1 MRVVYS
7 PHYNI
12 AGYGIEKL
20 HPFDGRKFERAWA
33 AIGEALGE
41 VVARS
46 LLVAPDSPVP
56 DVSLQRV
63 HTADYLQSIRS
74 SAALAKIFEVPQA
87 AWIPFTILD
96 HVVLKAMRW
105 ATQGTIVACRE
116 ALAHGLAINLGG
128 GYHHAK
134 PDRGEGFN
142 VYNDVAVAIAELRSG
157 GELSADDGVLYVD
170 ADAHQGNGICH
181 CFLNDRSL
189 KNFDIFNSQIY
200 PQADSVARQRI
211 DHAIELTIGT
221 GGEDYLLQMER
232 ALPTFVEEICREKP
246 PALAVYNAGTDVLA
260 TDPLG
265 ALDLLPEHVLERD
278 VFTLQTLRRHGIPS
292 VMVLGGGYTQESYRL
307 VADTVI
313 AMQRRVQ

>member
-1 MRVVYS
+1 MRIVYS

-20 HPFDGRKFERAWA
+20 HPFDGRKFERAWQ
-33 AIGEALGE
+33 AISAELGE
-41 VVARS
+41 DVARA
-46 LLVAPDSPVP
+46 LLVTPDAP
-56 DVSLQRV
+56 VSETSLKRV
-63 HTADYLQSIRS
+63 HTREYLQSIRS

-87 AWIPFTILD
+87 AWIPFTALD
-96 HVVLKAMRW
+96 HVVLKPMRW

-116 ALAHGLAINLGG
+116 ALVHGLAINLGG

-142 VYNDVAVAIAELRSG
+142 VYNDVAVAIAELRSS
-157 GELSADDGVLYVD
+157 GELAANDVILYVD

-200 PQADSVARQRI
+200 PQADFVARERI
-211 DHAIELTIGT
+211 DYAIELTIGT

-232 ALPTFVEEICREKP
+232 ALPTFVEEICREKS
-246 PALAVYNAGTDVLA
+246 PALAIYNAGTDVLA
-260 TDPLG
+260 SDPLG
-265 ALDLLPEHVLERD
+265 ALDLLPEHALERD
-278 VFTLQTLRRHGIPS
+278 VFTLHTLRRHNIPTL
-292 VMVLGGGYTQESYRL
+292 MVLGGGYTQESYRL

-313 AMQRRVQ
+313 ALQRRTH